1 VGFFIFGAIFSMVDR
16 LLAFLFLALVASSA
30 HAARLTAPICDAGAR
45 YAFEVVKC
53 TIELHNETENPVH
66 VSSIKPVIS
75 GDAVTPG
82 SITVPAH
89 GVAYVEATVHLG
101 EAKGV
106 VGHPFELHADKKAR
120 VQRSVTVVA
129 YVESV
134 LDHPRP
140 KIDFGVVKMPSVTWP
155 LVKSV
160 TFTSREAPGLRI
172 TRIDSAPD
180 WLEASIDADGRTLHA
195 SLKKDAPWGRIY
207 DGAAYI
213 KVSLDTPQQKVE
225 WVEVT
230 ADIQGE
236 VVPDSNPL
244 EFGVL
249 KATGDHEFV
258 LRFSSPSGKD
268 FNLGK
273 MSLNGIKGKAS
284 SAPCTPVATGCRLAR
299 ITISKKQPL
308 GGLRGTLEV
317 DLPDY
322 HRNVSVQLRGYLLSK
337 DTVVHSMDEI
347 ASGSSSAAPAASAS
361 PDLQS
366 ALKEAVKEEPAPP
379 PGNGPLLRW
388 GATHQSRIYGYVI
401 YRSDSEDGAMARVNK
416 DVILAVKEGTDM
428 SGNYQWRDT
437 SAESG
442 KTYWY
447 QIGVLNRDGSKEDL
461 TGRQKVTAK

>member
-1 VGFFIFGAIFSMVDR
+1 MVDR
-16 LLAFLFLALVASSA
+16 LLAFLVLVLAVDASSA

-53 TIELHNETENPVH
+53 TIELHNGTETPVH
-66 VSSIKPVIS
+66 ISNIKPVIP
-75 GDAVTPG
+75 GDEVNP
-82 SITVPAH
+82 SNIVVPAN

-101 EAKGV
+101 EAKGM

-120 VQRSVTVVA
+120 VQRSATVQA
-129 YVESV
+129 YVQTV

-140 KIDFGVVKMPSVTWP
+140 KIDFGVVKLRSVQWP

-172 TRIDSAPD
+172 SRIDSAPD
-180 WLEASIDADGRTLHA
+180 WLVASIDPDGRTLHA
-195 SLKKDAPWGRIY
+195 SLNKDAPWGHIY

-213 KVSLDTPQQKVE
+213 KVSLDASQQKVE

-230 ADIQGE
+230 ADIQGD

-249 KATGDHEFV
+249 KATGDQEFV

-273 MSLNGIKGKAS
+273 MSLSGIEGKAS
-284 SAPCTPVATGCRLAR
+284 SAACTPAASGCRLAR
-299 ITISKKQPL
+299 ITLSKKQPL
-308 GGLRGTLEV
+308 GGLRGTLKV

-322 HRNVSVQLRGYLLSK
+322 GRSVSVELRGYLLSK
-337 DTVVHSMDEI
+337 DTVVHSMDEL
-347 ASGSSSAAPAASAS
+347 ASGSSSAAPAPSAS
-361 PDLQS
+361 PDLRS
-366 ALKEAVKEEPAPP
+366 ALTEAVRQEPP
-379 PGNGPLLRW
+379 PLPGKGPLLRW

-401 YRSDSEDGAMARVNK
+401 YRSDREDGAMVRVNK

-428 SGNYQWRDT
+428 AGNYQWRDN

-461 TGRQKVTAK
+461 TGKQKVTAK